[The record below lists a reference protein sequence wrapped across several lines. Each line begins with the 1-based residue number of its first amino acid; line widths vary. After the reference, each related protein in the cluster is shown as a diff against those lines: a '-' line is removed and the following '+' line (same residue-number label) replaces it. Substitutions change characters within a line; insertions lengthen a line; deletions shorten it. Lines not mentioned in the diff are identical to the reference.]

1 MTGLINGHLG
11 RRVSDLLDGQL
22 PADEADRAWTHIHG
36 CGLCRQAVER
46 EGWVKTQLVNLSLTG
61 SRAPEHL
68 KGSLLAS
75 PRTPTYP
82 TDYDFEPETER
93 DWRGTLL
100 TIGGGA
106 LGAAVLGIVAL
117 GVAPANAPS
126 VDRRP
131 PVTSIGDTVF
141 GPPSTQV
148 SREERNAI
156 APHPVPVLSRH

>member
-1 MTGLINGHLG
+1 MSGHLG

-46 EGWVKTQLVNLSLTG
+46 EGWVKTQLLHLSLAG
-61 SRAPEHL
+61 SPAPEHL
-68 KGSLLAS
+68 KGSLLGS
-75 PRTPTYP
+75 PMTPSYP
-82 TDYDFEPETER
+82 TDYRYEPER
-93 DWRGTLL
+93 AWRGTLL

-117 GVAPANAPS
+117 GLAPANAPVDAPT
-126 VDRRP
+126 VDRRA

-148 SREERNAI
+148 SRDERNAI
-156 APHPVPVLSRH
+156 APHPAPALSRH

>member
-1 MTGLINGHLG
+1 MSGHLG

-22 PADEADRAWTHIHG
+22 PTDEADRAWTHIHG

-46 EGWVKTQLVNLSLTG
+46 EGWVKTQLVNLSMAG

-68 KGSLLAS
+68 KGSLLGSAL
-75 PRTPTYP
+75 TPSYP
-82 TDYDFEPETER
+82 TDYAFEPEPER
-93 DWRGTLL
+93 AWRGTLL

-117 GVAPANAPS
+117 GVAPANAPA
-126 VDRRP
+126 VDRRA

-141 GPPSTQV
+141 GPPSRQV

-156 APHPVPVLSRH
+156 APHPAPALAHH

>member
-1 MTGLINGHLG
+1 MSGHLG

-46 EGWVKTQLVNLSLTG
+46 EGWVKTQLLNLSMAG
-61 SRAPEHL
+61 SPAPDHL
-68 KGSLLAS
+68 KGSLLGS
-75 PRTPTYP
+75 PMTPSYP
-82 TDYDFEPETER
+82 TDYRYEPEQER
-93 DWRGTLL
+93 AWRGTLL

-117 GVAPANAPS
+117 GVAPANAPAI
-126 VDRRP
+126 DRRA
-131 PVTSIGDTVF
+131 PVTSVGDTVF

-148 SREERNAI
+148 SRDERNAI
-156 APHPVPVLSRH
+156 APHQAPALSRP

>member
-1 MTGLINGHLG
+1 MNGLMNGHLG

-46 EGWVKTQLVNLSLTG
+46 EGWVKTQLLNLSLAG
-61 SRAPEHL
+61 SPAPEHL
-68 KGSLLAS
+68 KGSLLS
-75 PRTPTYP
+75 PRTPSYP
-82 TDYDFEPETER
+82 AGYGYQPEPER
-93 DWRGTLL
+93 AWRGTLL

-117 GVAPANAPS
+117 GVAPANAPE
-126 VDRRP
+126 DGGQA

-148 SREERNAI
+148 SRDDRDSI
-156 APHPVPVLSRH
+156 APHRAPALSRP

>member
-1 MTGLINGHLG
+1 MSAHLG

-46 EGWVKTQLVNLSLTG
+46 EGWVKTQLLTLSLAG
-61 SRAPEHL
+61 SMAPEHL
-68 KGSLLAS
+68 KGSLLGS
-75 PRTPTYP
+75 PMTPSYP
-82 TDYDFEPETER
+82 TDYGYQPEPER
-93 DWRGTLL
+93 AWRGTLL

-117 GVAPANAPS
+117 GVAPANAPA
-126 VDRRP
+126 VDRRA

-148 SREERNAI
+148 SRDERNAI
-156 APHPVPVLSRH
+156 APHPAPALSRP